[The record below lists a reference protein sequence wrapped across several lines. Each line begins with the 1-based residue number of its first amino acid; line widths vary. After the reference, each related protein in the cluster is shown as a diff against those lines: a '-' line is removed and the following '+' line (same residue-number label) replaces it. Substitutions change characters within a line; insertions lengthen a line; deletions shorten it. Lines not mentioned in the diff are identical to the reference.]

1 MAAMIGQNSLNKINK
16 NQSSISEKLASGYK
30 INRAADNVE
39 GCAISEKMRDQT
51 RGLNQAYRNSEDG
64 QSLVRTADGAM
75 SETHSVLQ
83 RMRELCVYA
92 ANDTNTS
99 TKRYSDGDRGI
110 FLDFM
115 AC

>member
-51 RGLNQAYRNSEDG
+51 RGLNQAYRNSCANG
-64 QSLVRTADGAM
+64 RWCYVRNAFGFAENERIM
-75 SETHSVLQ
+75 C
-83 RMRELCVYA
+83 LC
-92 ANDTNTS
+92 
-99 TKRYSDGDRGI
+99 
-110 FLDFM
+110 
-115 AC
+115 C